1 MIEIQGLKKSF
12 EQRVIFSD
20 LNMKLEKGK
29 IYALIGK
36 SGSGKTT
43 LLNML
48 AKLEATDGGRIMYQG
63 QDLSTLSSQVF
74 FRQEMGYLFQHF
86 GLLENQSIREN
97 LDLGFVGQ
105 KLSKV
110 ERLQR
115 QLVAMEQ
122 VNLGYLDMNKPV
134 YTLSGGEAQR
144 VALAKLIL
152 KNPPL
157 ILADE
162 PTAALD
168 PKNSEEVMQLLTELK
183 NDKRVIVIA
192 THNPAIW
199 EKADVVIDMKEIGH
213 G

>member
-74 FRQEMGYLFQHF
+74 FRQEMGYLFQH
-86 GLLENQSIREN
+86 
-97 LDLGFVGQ
+97 
-105 KLSKV
+105 
-110 ERLQR
+110 
-115 QLVAMEQ
+115 
-122 VNLGYLDMNKPV
+122 
-134 YTLSGGEAQR
+134 
-144 VALAKLIL
+144 
-152 KNPPL
+152 
-157 ILADE
+157 
-162 PTAALD
+162 
-168 PKNSEEVMQLLTELK
+168 
-183 NDKRVIVIA
+183 
-192 THNPAIW
+192 
-199 EKADVVIDMKEIGH
+199 
-213 G
+213 

>member
-48 AKLEATDGGRIMYQG
+48 AKLEAPDGGRIMYQG

>member
-48 AKLEATDGGRIMYQG
+48 AKLETADRGRIIYQG

-105 KLSKV
+105 KLSKA

-115 QLVAMEQ
+115 KLVVMEK

-134 YTLSGGEAQR
+134 YT
-144 VALAKLIL
+144 I
-152 KNPPL
+152 
-157 ILADE
+157 
-162 PTAALD
+162 
-168 PKNSEEVMQLLTELK
+168 
-183 NDKRVIVIA
+183 
-192 THNPAIW
+192 
-199 EKADVVIDMKEIGH
+199 
-213 G
+213 

>member
-74 FRQEMGYLFQHF
+74 FRKEMGYLFQHF

-105 KLSKV
+105 KLSKT

-122 VNLGYLDMNKPV
+122 VNLGYLDVNKPV